1 MKVYGESS
9 FRCASLEQE
18 SSKVSGEHIGIL
30 VVTYSRLKPLTPKA
44 FELNK
49 NFFPTSKQN
58 LENSQVR
65 FRV

>member
-1 MKVYGESS
+1 MHLLNK
-9 FRCASLEQE
+9 

-30 VVTYSRLKPLTPKA
+30 VVTYSRLRPLTPKA
-44 FELNK
+44 SELNK
-49 NFFPTSKQN
+49 NFSPTSKQN